1 MAKEINCESFVQWL
15 FDEQDMFRRHFG
27 QIQFTRKNGI
37 QPAGIRISSANDG
50 YFE

>member
-27 QIQFTRKNGI
+27 QIHFTRKKWN
-37 QPAGIRISSANDG
+37 PTSRDKDFIRK
-50 YFE
+50 